1 MSRGNVEGQGLTDW
15 HRVTWIVNFL
25 CVRGVIKKTISYY
38 LSQELWW
45 QIPKKFFFFVTP
57 TLASIFRRVQKQND
71 LYINLCMNKV
81 YKLMRK

>member
-45 QIPKKFFFFVTP
+45 QIPKKFFFFCHTNTCFHFP
-57 TLASIFRRVQKQND
+57 KSPETE
-71 LYINLCMNKV
+71 
-81 YKLMRK
+81 